1 MDRKKVQAWVVCAPQ
16 VAAVIIKNGQHGH
29 TKYLPVSLCKTYLQ
43 MPDTEQY
50 LVVVYTLYAGRLPP
64 TEDTREPGTKQYEKA
79 STAAALQLATQHGHH
94 EKQLLNTTEAV
105 W

>member
-1 MDRKKVQAWVVCAPQ
+1 MDRIKVQAWVNMRPSGSRGHQ
-16 VAAVIIKNGQHGH
+16 IIKHGQHGH

-64 TEDTREPGTKQYEKA
+64 TEDTREPGTKRMEKR
-79 STAAALQLATQHGHH
+79 QQR
-94 EKQLLNTTEAV
+94 LLCN
-105 W
+105 